1 MKSHHYL
8 LLIVAFITISCKNT
22 LVEHHYEQFT
32 LIKQTK
38 GPDLGYNSESGVKIL
53 RIDGYAFKDLNRNGQ
68 LDAYEDWRL
77 TPEQRA
83 HNLATQIDIEQIAG
97 LMLYSPHMVVNDSVL
112 SDKIRTCLLNDKMRH
127 ILVTKV
133 KNAYTAALWHNNLQ
147 ALAESQPYGIP
158 TNNSSDPRNYT
169 EADGEFNAGSGG
181 DISQW
186 PREVGLA
193 ATFDLDIIRRHAEIA
208 SIEYRA
214 LGITTTLSPQIDL
227 STDPRWRRFY
237 GTFSEDADLCT
248 DIARIYTDAFQT
260 TPGSKTGWGNLSVNC
275 MAKHWPGGGTGE
287 AGRDAHYCFGQYG
300 VYPGNNFEEH
310 LLPFTEGA
318 LKLDGATQQASAI
331 MPYYTISYGIDPSG
345 KNVANGFSRYIITD
359 LLREQYGYNGV
370 VCTDWI
376 ITGDNPRVET
386 MNGKPWG
393 VEHLSINERHLEA
406 IYAGCDQFGGND
418 DKMPVLAAYDIWCE
432 RFGKESAEKRF
443 RESAERLLLNFF
455 RVGVFENPYVDPVHT
470 AEIVGCQEFVVEG
483 YDAQLKSIVM
493 LKNHNQSLPLQKGA
507 KVYFPKRYYPASI
520 GFFSRHQ
527 PSIAHYDWQ
536 IDTAVVK
543 QYFELVDTPE
553 EADFALLYIFSPEG
567 NWGYSEED
575 VRQGGTG
582 YIPISLQYE
591 DYTATDAREVS
602 IAGGDMK
609 ENFTN
614 RTYLD
619 KSESTYNRYDMEQVI
634 QTKQLMGNKPV
645 IVLMQPARPFI
656 PAEIEPYSDALLRG
670 FGVKDEAY
678 LDILCGKAEPYG
690 LLPMQLPKDMRTVEL
705 QMEDVAHDMECYV
718 DADGHAYDFAFGMNW
733 QGVIHDKRV
742 KRYGR

>member
-260 TPGSKTGWGNLSVNC
+260 TPGSRTGWGNLSVNC

-393 VEHLSINERHLEA
+393 MEHLSINERHFEA

-656 PAEIEPYSDALLRG
+656 PAEIEPYSDALLLG

>member
-8 LLIVAFITISCKNT
+8 LLIIAFITISCKNT

-97 LMLYSPHMVVNDSVL
+97 LMLYSPHMVVNDSAL

-248 DIARIYTDAFQT
+248 DIARVYTDAFQT
-260 TPGSKTGWGNLSVNC
+260 TQGSKTGWGNQSVNC

-393 VEHLSINERHLEA
+393 VEHLSIHERHFEA

-455 RVGVFENPYVDPVHT
+455 RVGVFENPYVDPVYT
-470 AEIVGCQEFVVEG
+470 SEIVGCQEFVAEG

-493 LKNHNQSLPLQKGA
+493 LKNHNQSLPLQNGA

-527 PSIAHYDWQ
+527 PSVAHYDWQ
-536 IDTAVVK
+536 IDTTVVK

-591 DYTATDAREVS
+591 DYTATDARDVS

-634 QTKQLMGNKPV
+634 QTKQLMGDKPV

-656 PAEIEPYSDALLRG
+656 PAEIEPYSDALLLG

>member
-260 TPGSKTGWGNLSVNC
+260 TPGSRTGWGNLSVNC

-393 VEHLSINERHLEA
+393 VEHLSINERHFEA

-656 PAEIEPYSDALLRG
+656 PAEIEPYSDALLLG

>member
-77 TPEQRA
+77 TLEQRA

-575 VRQGGTG
+575 VRLGGTG

-656 PAEIEPYSDALLRG
+656 PAEIEPYSDALLLG

>member
-77 TPEQRA
+77 TLEQRA

-393 VEHLSINERHLEA
+393 VEHLSINERHFEA

-575 VRQGGTG
+575 VRLGGTG

-656 PAEIEPYSDALLRG
+656 PAEIEPYSDALLLG

>member
-38 GPDLGYNSESGVKIL
+38 GPDLGYYSESGVKIL

-393 VEHLSINERHLEA
+393 MEHLSINERHFEA

-656 PAEIEPYSDALLRG
+656 PAEIEPYSDALLLG

>member
-83 HNLATQIDIEQIAG
+83 NNLATQIDIEQIAG

-260 TPGSKTGWGNLSVNC
+260 TPGSRTGWGNLSVNC

-393 VEHLSINERHLEA
+393 VEHLSINERHFEA

-418 DKMPVLAAYDIWCE
+418 NKMPVLAAYDIWCE

-656 PAEIEPYSDALLRG
+656 PAEIEPYSDALLLG

>member
-208 SIEYRA
+208 SIEYRS

-310 LLPFTEGA
+310 LRPFTEGA

-393 VEHLSINERHLEA
+393 VEHLSINERHFEA

-656 PAEIEPYSDALLRG
+656 PAEIEPYSDALLLG

>member
-393 VEHLSINERHLEA
+393 VEHLSINERHFEA
-406 IYAGCDQFGGND
+406 IDAGCDQFGGND

-656 PAEIEPYSDALLRG
+656 PAEIEPYSDALLLG

>member
-393 VEHLSINERHLEA
+393 VEHLSINERHFEA

-575 VRQGGTG
+575 VRLGGTG

-656 PAEIEPYSDALLRG
+656 PAEIEPYSDALLLG